1 MYRRSSGR
9 ASSRGCE
16 PGAGLLG
23 VRFALGSLATWR
35 VAHLLA
41 EEDGPGGTV
50 LRLRLRAGDGAL
62 GELLDCFYCL
72 SVWVAAP
79 VAVAVAP
86 RRRDAPLVW
95 LALSGA
101 ACLLERATAEV
112 LTFPAA
118 APGTTARS
126 GAADAGAPPRPGR
139 AAATG

>member
-23 VRFALGSLATWR
+23 VRVALGSLATWR

-41 EEDGPGGTV
+41 EEDGPAGAV
-50 LRLRLRAGDGAL
+50 LRLRVRAGDGPL

-72 SVWVAAP
+72 SLWVAAP
-79 VAVAVAP
+79 VALSVAP
-86 RRRDAPLVW
+86 RRRDRPLVW

-101 ACLLERATAEV
+101 ACLLERATREAV
-112 LTFPAA
+112 TFPAA
-118 APGTTARS
+118 APETSFRS
-126 GAADAGAPPRPGR
+126 AVADVEAPPPPGR
-139 AAATG
+139 AATTG